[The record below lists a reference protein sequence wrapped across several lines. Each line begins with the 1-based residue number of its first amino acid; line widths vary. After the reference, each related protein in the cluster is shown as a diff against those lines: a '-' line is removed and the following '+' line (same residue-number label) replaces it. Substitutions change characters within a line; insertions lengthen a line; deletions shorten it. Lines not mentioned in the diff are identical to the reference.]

1 MKLQFG
7 IARGGMEYA
16 HRAAVFGIA
25 EHNGLIACVR
35 IVRDRG
41 PYFDL
46 PGGAIEGQETEAEA
60 LEREFRE
67 ETGLDVT
74 PVDRLTEASQYFER
88 TDGVALNNVSAFW
101 TMRIAGST
109 PANKQE
115 ADHQLVWL
123 SPDQALK
130 SVRHEAHAWAITC
143 WMRWRATH
151 PETVNQEQAKG

>member
-7 IARGGMEYA
+7 HAHAGVEYR

-25 EHNGLIACVR
+25 ERDGLIACVR
-35 IVRDRG
+35 ITRDKG

-46 PGGAIEGQETEAEA
+46 PGGAVEGEETEAEA
-60 LEREFRE
+60 LTREFRE

-74 PVDRLTEASQYFER
+74 PIDRLTEASQYFVR
-88 TDGVALNNVSAFW
+88 TDGEALNNVSAFW
-101 TMRIAGST
+101 TMQIAGST

-123 SPDQALK
+123 TPDNALA

-143 WMRWRATH
+143 WMRWRARQ
-151 PETVNQEQAKG
+151 V

>member
-7 IARGGMEYA
+7 HAQAGVEYR

-25 EHNGLIACVR
+25 ERDGLIACVR
-35 IVRDRG
+35 ITRDKG

-46 PGGAIEGQETEAEA
+46 PGGAVEGEETEAEA
-60 LEREFRE
+60 LTREFRE

-74 PVDRLTEASQYFER
+74 PIDRLTEASQYFVR
-88 TDGVALNNVSAFW
+88 TDGEALNNVSAFW
-101 TMRIAGST
+101 TMQIAGST

-123 SPDQALK
+123 TPDNALA

-143 WMRWRATH
+143 WMRWRARQ
-151 PETVNQEQAKG
+151 V